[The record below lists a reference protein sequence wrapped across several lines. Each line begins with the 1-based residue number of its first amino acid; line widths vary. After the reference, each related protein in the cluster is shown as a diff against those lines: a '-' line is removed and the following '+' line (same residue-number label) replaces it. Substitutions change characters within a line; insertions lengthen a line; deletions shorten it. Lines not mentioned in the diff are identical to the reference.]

1 MNSDELEDEEEEDDD
16 RLRHHDM
23 ELPPKKRGRPKKLL
37 TDEEIEEATK
47 AAIGTKPVIEIVPI
61 PRVSKENGKGD
72 GKDKSDETPSADAE
86 AAGKDDSDKPAE
98 SSSDG
103 PAEAG
108 GDKADSASVSTEV
121 DSVEDETAVNEG
133 DLPDSKK
140 TARKS
145 AKTSLQENEGFKV
158 ISCIF
163 MSIQLS
169 N

>member
-61 PRVSKENGKGD
+61 PRVPKENGKGD
-72 GKDKSDETPSADAE
+72 TKDKSDETPSADSE

-98 SSSDG
+98 SSSDV
-103 PAEAG
+103 PTEVG
-108 GDKADSASVSTEV
+108 GDKASTED
-121 DSVEDETAVNEG
+121 DSVQDETTVNEG

-158 ISCIF
+158 PTY
-163 MSIQLS
+163 LY
-169 N
+169 